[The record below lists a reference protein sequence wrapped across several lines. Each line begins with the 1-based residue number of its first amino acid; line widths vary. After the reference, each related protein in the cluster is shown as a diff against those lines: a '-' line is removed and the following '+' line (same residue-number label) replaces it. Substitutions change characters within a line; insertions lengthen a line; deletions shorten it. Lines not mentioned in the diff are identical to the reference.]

1 MSETTQETE
10 SPTFGGQPVRDVPV
24 PKVGLLRDDEFGA
37 AVLSEYHDRV
47 RADYDN
53 NPALRIFKISGRVV
67 HGSNPFACCLIDMIV
82 RPELRV
88 ATPVDVQM
96 VLDAQGKNPDALN
109 LRGYYK
115 DVALALRSIREPN
128 GYLAERLNEQVGLKT
143 PLPVVICLSGLEVV
157 NDPDSPCGLS
167 FALTD
172 DSFFFTAPILLE
184 QSGHFD
190 NTQVD
195 RNTGLPKALGGSE
208 RYYYGTEEGLCRVY
222 IGRGS
227 SLDTIWD
234 ELANSQLDG
243 RVVLVSNRVPV
254 YQVSKYLERL
264 DRAIE
269 VLGEDY

>member
-1 MSETTQETE
+1 MSDTTQETE
-10 SPTFGGQPVRDVPV
+10 APTFGGQPLRDVPV

-37 AVLSEYHDRV
+37 EVLSEYHDRV
-47 RADYDN
+47 KADYDN
-53 NPALRIFKISGRVV
+53 NPALRIFKVSAGVV
-67 HGSNPFACCLIDMIV
+67 HGSNPFACCLIDKIV

-88 ATPVDVQM
+88 ATPVDVQA
-96 VLDAQGKNPDALN
+96 VLDARSKYADAPN

-143 PLPVVICLSGLEVV
+143 PLPVVIFLSGLEVI
-157 NDPDSPCGLS
+157 NDSDSPCGLS
-167 FALTD
+167 FALGEN
-172 DSFFFTAPILLE
+172 SYLFTASILTE

-190 NTQVD
+190 NEQVD
-195 RNTGLPKALGGSE
+195 RNTGLPKSLGGSE
-208 RYYYGTEEGLCRVY
+208 RYYYGTEEGLSRVY
-222 IGRGS
+222 IGRGW

-234 ELANSQLDG
+234 ELANSQPDG

-254 YQVSKYLERL
+254 YKVSKYLERL
-264 DRAIE
+264 DDATE